1 MMMPCTMSAV
11 MVLRMIRN
19 GSYIDCIESDLAL
32 ALVAPGFASRSK
44 IQPRKIH
51 AVQKAIAL
59 KFLTSFDSLTIR
71 TFVWN
76 RKMSV
81 TGILQQ

>member
-1 MMMPCTMSAV
+1 

-32 ALVAPGFASRSK
+32 ALVAPGFASRPE

-51 AVQKAIAL
+51 AVHKSSSGKLNGFIPVEPEAHSVNRQ
-59 KFLTSFDSLTIR
+59 TSKTD
-71 TFVWN
+71 
-76 RKMSV
+76 K
-81 TGILQQ
+81 